1 MGSIFPFQNEI
12 MKKLLTILFSVLCL
26 LNCSRSAFADVY
38 KINIDE
44 FEEVN
49 LRIPAD
55 VEWVDED
62 MASCVL
68 QCSAENHKMI
78 DIVMEGKVLVIK
90 SKKKNWSSWNLKGGD
105 KIYIRITSSMLKK
118 VKINGSGD
126 FKMKSSNGSSDF
138 EYEINGSGDILARVD
153 AVNCKGTINGSGDVL
168 IAGKAGSFQLEING
182 SGDVQA
188 QDLVCESV
196 TVEIAGSGDAK
207 VNATESLVVKIAGSG
222 DVQYKGNPKKLSQKV
237 AGSGELRKI

>member
-1 MGSIFPFQNEI
+1 MVSIFPVQNKI
-12 MKKLLTILFSVLCL
+12 MKNLIGIFLGLLFSLS
-26 LNCSRSAFADVY
+26 CSCSAHADVY

-44 FEEVN
+44 FEEVS

-68 QCSAENHKMI
+68 QCSAANHKLI
-78 DIVMEGKVLVIK
+78 DIVMEGKTLVIK
-90 SKKKNWSSWNLKGGD
+90 SKEKNWSRWNLKGED
-105 KIYIRITSSMLKK
+105 KIFIRITSSLLKK

-126 FKMKSSNGSSDF
+126 FKMKSYNGSSDF
-138 EYEINGSGDILARVD
+138 EYEINGSGDLLARVD

-168 IAGKAGSFQLEING
+168 IAGKAGSFQLEIHG
-182 SGDVQA
+182 SGDVKA

-196 TVEIAGSGDAK
+196 TVDIAGSGDAQ